1 MKRNAGQFLRSSTSP
16 EPFQAFVPAPLPPEP
31 LLEIDIGLQGLL
43 EKANRALGRLD
54 GIGTLLPDTSLFLYS
69 YIRKEALLSSQ
80 IEGTQSSF
88 SDLLLYENDA
98 APGVPVDDVQEV
110 SSYVAALEHG
120 LRRIREGVPL
130 SLRLVREI
138 HEILLSNGRGSHK
151 SPGEFRRSQNW
162 IGGSRPGNARYVP
175 PPPEEVMECLGAL
188 EKFLHD
194 DPVKTPT
201 LIKAAL
207 AHVQFESIHPF
218 LDGNGRVGRLLITLL
233 LCAEGAMTE
242 PLLYLSL
249 YLKTNR
255 EMYYDLLQGMRDTG
269 DWEDW
274 LRFFLQGVWETA
286 EEASRTTRTVLQVFG
301 EDRQQIEGL
310 GRAAAS
316 ALRVFSRLQATPL
329 LSIRKTAD
337 ALGLS
342 VPTVIAAVKNL
353 ETLGVVQELTGRRRD
368 RLFVYGRYLDILNE
382 GAEPIPRG

>member
-1 MKRNAGQFLRSSTSP
+1 
-16 EPFQAFVPAPLPPEP
+16 
-31 LLEIDIGLQGLL
+31 
-43 EKANRALGRLD
+43 
-54 GIGTLLPDTSLFLYS
+54 
-69 YIRKEALLSSQ
+69 
-80 IEGTQSSF
+80 
-88 SDLLLYENDA
+88 
-98 APGVPVDDVQEV
+98 
-110 SSYVAALEHG
+110 
-120 LRRIREGVPL
+120 
-130 SLRLVREI
+130 
-138 HEILLSNGRGSHK
+138 
-151 SPGEFRRSQNW
+151 
-162 IGGSRPGNARYVP
+162 
-175 PPPEEVMECLGAL
+175 
-188 EKFLHD
+188 
-194 DPVKTPT
+194 
-201 LIKAAL
+201 
-207 AHVQFESIHPF
+207 
-218 LDGNGRVGRLLITLL
+218 
-233 LCAEGAMTE
+233 MTE

>member
-1 MKRNAGQFLRSSTSP
+1 
-16 EPFQAFVPAPLPPEP
+16 
-31 LLEIDIGLQGLL
+31 
-43 EKANRALGRLD
+43 
-54 GIGTLLPDTSLFLYS
+54 LLPDTRLFLYS

-88 SDLLLYENDA
+88 SDLLLYENEE
-98 APGVPVDDVQEV
+98 APGVPLDDVQEV
-110 SSYVAALEHG
+110 SSYVAAMEHG
-120 LRRIREGVPL
+120 LRRIREGFPI
-130 SLRLVREI
+130 SLRLIREI

-175 PPPEEVMECLGAL
+175 PPPDKVMDCLGAL

-233 LCAEGAMTE
+233 LCAEEALAE

-255 EMYYDLLQGMRDTG
+255 ETYYDLLQEMRDTG
-269 DWEDW
+269 DWEEW
-274 LRFFLQGVWETA
+274 LHFFLQGVWETA
-286 EEASRTTRTVLQVFG
+286 EEAARTTRTILQVLG
-301 EDRQQIEGL
+301 EDRQRIERL

-316 ALRVFSRLQATPL
+316 ALRVFNRLQVTPL
-329 LSIRKTAD
+329 LSIPKTAD

-342 VPTVIAAVKNL
+342 VPTVIASVKHL
-353 ETLGVVQELTGRRRD
+353 ETLEIVRELTGRQRD
-368 RLFVYGRYLDILNE
+368 RLFVYSRYLDILSA
-382 GAEPIPRG
+382 GMEPLR